1 MSSIEDFKKAWK
13 ELEIEDQKREFI
25 SHLILYI
32 IVNAF
37 LAFVNLYTSPEYLWL
52 PWVIGGWGIGIAFHF
67 AFSRERFVIAEW
79 EKKVARIAMRAKRKT
94 EKH

>member
-1 MSSIEDFKKAWK
+1 MSSIEDFKEAWK
-13 ELEIEDQKREFI
+13 ELEIEEEKRGFL
-25 SHLILYI
+25 SHLISYI

-37 LAFVNLYTSPEYLWL
+37 LVFVNLYTSPKYLWF

-79 EKKVARIAMRAKRKT
+79 EKKVAKVEMRVKRKT